1 MNEIPRRILR
11 QLLADYGGPAL
22 LNDPARVDA
31 FLSDLCGE
39 YPRERYLLVQALR
52 ERVPADL
59 LSQPQ
64 SVAALGPRLTRRLQE
79 RYGLSDEAA
88 QWAIES
94 WVVALNI
101 EALPVPRSRMAV
113 GGDVSTDRD
122 ALVAFYHATNGANW
136 SNGENWLS
144 DEPLGSWHGVTA
156 DSNGR
161 VNSLSLKDNQLGGSI
176 PPQLGNLSNLTSAG
190 PLE

>member
-1 MNEIPRRILR
+1 MNEVPRRILR

-64 SVAALGPRLTRRLQE
+64 SVGSPWAAAHPAFAR
-79 RYGLSDEAA
+79 
-88 QWAIES
+88 
-94 WVVALNI
+94 ALRFI
-101 EALPVPRSRMAV
+101 
-113 GGDVSTDRD
+113 G
-122 ALVAFYHATNGANW
+122 
-136 SNGENWLS
+136 
-144 DEPLGSWHGVTA
+144 
-156 DSNGR
+156 
-161 VNSLSLKDNQLGGSI
+161 
-176 PPQLGNLSNLTSAG
+176 
-190 PLE
+190 

>member
-11 QLLADYGGPAL
+11 QLLADYGPAL
-22 LNDPARVDA
+22 LNEPARVDA

-79 RYGLSDEAA
+79 RYGFSDEAA

-94 WVVALNI
+94 WGRCP
-101 EALPVPRSRMAV
+101 ECRE
-113 GGDVSTDRD
+113 D
-122 ALVAFYHATNGANW
+122 AH
-136 SNGENWLS
+136 
-144 DEPLGSWHGVTA
+144 
-156 DSNGR
+156 
-161 VNSLSLKDNQLGGSI
+161 
-176 PPQLGNLSNLTSAG
+176 SA
-190 PLE
+190 